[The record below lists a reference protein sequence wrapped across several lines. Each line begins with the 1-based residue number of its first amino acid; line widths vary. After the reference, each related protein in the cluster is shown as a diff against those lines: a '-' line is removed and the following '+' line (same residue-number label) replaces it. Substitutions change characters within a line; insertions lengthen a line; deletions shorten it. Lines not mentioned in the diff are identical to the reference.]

1 MNSLSICTIMKN
13 EEKHL
18 DAFLT
23 AIENHLKSYDYEIIL
38 VDTGSTDH
46 SINIATRHGIK
57 PYHFEWVSDFSAA
70 RNYAAKQASN
80 DLVLV
85 LDCDEYIVSESLSD
99 FLNNSIPKTFIGSLS
114 IINHFN
120 GSSGQETYTTKLPRM
135 YRKSSARFEGTIHEQ
150 LVPQNVDCKF
160 IDINLTVEH
169 FGYAGSMDE
178 INAKVAR
185 NADLLLIQANKNP
198 NDPYTY
204 FQLGQ
209 CYNMVHDVEK
219 SLEFYEK
226 AMSLNID
233 SSLEYTQMLITAYGY
248 ALMKTGRLEDAL
260 SLAVYNDVLNSN
272 ADYLCMI
279 GLAYMRNGNVL
290 NAMQAFLNAVSQKDC
305 HTYGCNSFIPLF
317 NMGQINELLGNP
329 QGAIP
334 LYEKCGEY
342 EPALKRLHDLMG

>member
-23 AIENHLKSYDYEIIL
+23 AIEKHLKSYDYEIIL
-38 VDTGSTDH
+38 VDTGSTDQ
-46 SINIATRHGIK
+46 SIDIATRHGIN
-57 PYHFEWVSDFSAA
+57 PYHFKWVSDFSAA
-70 RNYAAKQASN
+70 RNYAAMQASN
-80 DLVLV
+80 DLILA
-85 LDCDEYIVSESLSD
+85 LDCDEYIVSEALRD

-120 GSSGQETYTTKLPRM
+120 GPSGQETYTTKLPRM
-135 YRKSSARFEGTIHEQ
+135 YSKSSVHFEGTVHEQ
-150 LVPQNVDCKF
+150 LVPQNCDCKF

-178 INAKVAR
+178 IQAKVAR
-185 NADLLLIQANKNP
+185 NADLLLAQANSNP
-198 NDPYTY
+198 NNPYTY

-209 CYNMVHDVEK
+209 CYNMIHDVEK

-226 AMSLNID
+226 AMSLDINP
-233 SSLEYTQMLITAYGY
+233 SLEYTQMLITAYGY
-248 ALMKTGRLEDAL
+248 ALMKSGRLEDAL
-260 SLAVYNDVLNSN
+260 SLAVYNEALGSN

-279 GLAYMRNGNVL
+279 GLAYMRSGNML
-290 NAMQAFLNAVSQKDC
+290 NAMQAFLNAVSQKEC

-329 QGAIP
+329 QGAIL
-334 LYEKCGEY
+334 LYEKCNDY
-342 EPALKRLHDLMG
+342 EPALLRLKEIK